1 MQFLANQAFA
11 TALMAAALTAVGISA
26 QASGQVHSGHAMG
39 TITPSNGAVELTG
52 KERLSAKW
60 KDEQRID
67 NCKVAIDKRGSKARP
82 DSCDHPPKD

>member
-1 MQFLANQAFA
+1 VQFLANQAFA

-67 NCKVAIDKRGSKARP
+67 DCKGPTRQTGAQGTAR
-82 DSCDHPPKD
+82 